1 MHSLSSHV
9 FIENEIKLLQDVV
22 VNKLLFC
29 NDKMDKKGTTCT
41 FIFGHFAIKPLVEV
55 DL

>member
-9 FIENEIKLLQDVV
+9 FIKNEIKLLQDVV

-29 NDKMDKKGTTCT
+29 DGQMDKKGTTYT
-41 FIFGHFAIKPLVEV
+41 FIFGHWNLLKK
-55 DL
+55 